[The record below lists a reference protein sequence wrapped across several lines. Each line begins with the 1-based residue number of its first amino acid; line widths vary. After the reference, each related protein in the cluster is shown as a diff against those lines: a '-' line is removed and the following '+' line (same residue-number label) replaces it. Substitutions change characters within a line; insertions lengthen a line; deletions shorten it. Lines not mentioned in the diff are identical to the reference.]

1 MTAHELTPRAAAD
14 PAGDPLLVDAL
25 LLDMDGTLIDS
36 GAAVVRSWNALLA
49 ELGSDRTFTELMHGT
64 PARQVLRDVFPD
76 MGEDEIAA
84 AHARIEELET
94 ADTDGIT
101 VLPGTERLLE
111 SLDRAGQELGRDVW
125 TIVTSCTRRLFDVR
139 WAVTSLPVPATIVTA
154 DQVQRGKPD
163 PEPYLL
169 GARRLGVEPGAALV
183 VEDSLGGLAS
193 AAAAGSPAIA
203 LTTTTPAAALRGR
216 ARDVLDSLE
225 QVSVRVADGRLRV
238 ATSSGSGHPLQ

>member
-1 MTAHELTPRAAAD
+1 MTAHEPAPR
-14 PAGDPLLVDAL
+14 PAGSAAEPLLVDAL
-25 LLDMDGTLIDS
+25 LLDMDGTLVDS
-36 GAAVVRSWNALLA
+36 GAAVVRSWNTLLA
-49 ELGSDRTFTELMHGT
+49 ELGSDRTFTEQMHGT
-64 PARQVLRDVFPD
+64 PARQVLQDVFPD

-84 AHARIEELET
+84 AHSRIEELET

-101 VLPGTERLLE
+101 VLPGTARLLE

-139 WAVTSLPVPATIVTA
+139 WAVTGLPVPATIVTA

-203 LTTTTPAAALRGR
+203 LTTTTPRTALQGR
-216 ARDVLDSLE
+216 ARAVLASLE
-225 QVSVRVADGRLRV
+225 QMTVSVAEGRLRV
-238 ATSSGSGHPLQ
+238 STGSGDARPLQ